1 MTATATA
8 TATAID
14 SFVSDSDVV
23 RELGITLQTVFRW
36 DQNSKVIADGW
47 PPKIKIGARNYRSR
61 AALDEFKAN
70 VLRRALA
77 KRNQV
82 AA

>member
-1 MTATATA
+1 MTTAAT
-8 TATAID
+8 TAID

-36 DQNSKVIADGW
+36 DRSPSVVADGW
-47 PPKIKIGARNYRSR
+47 PPKIKIGTRNYRSR
-61 AALDEFKAN
+61 AALNEFKAN

-77 KRNQV
+77 ERNQV